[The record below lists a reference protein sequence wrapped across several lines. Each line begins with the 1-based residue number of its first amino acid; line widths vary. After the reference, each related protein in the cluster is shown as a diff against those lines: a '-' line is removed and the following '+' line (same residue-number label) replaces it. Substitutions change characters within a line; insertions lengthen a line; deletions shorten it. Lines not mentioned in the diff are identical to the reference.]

1 MKNKRKLIKKTLC
14 IAFSAIMLLGFAAC
28 SSDKPA
34 KESYSGE
41 EATVKE
47 EKTTFALN
55 ETAVFKNLKITA
67 TELKESDGESFF
79 KPESGNVFVG
89 VKFTIENISD
99 EEQTVSS
106 LLLFDAY
113 ADDVSYSYSITGTTA
128 FGNETVD
135 GTIAPGKKIVG
146 WYGVEIPA
154 NWEELEINVKNDLL
168 SDNPATFVFGK

>member
-14 IAFSAIMLLGFAAC
+14 VAFSAIMLLGFTAC
-28 SSDKPA
+28 SSDEPA

-41 EATVKE
+41 GVSVKE

-67 TELKESDGESFF
+67 TELKESDGKSFF

-113 ADDVSYSYSITGTTA
+113 ADDVSCNYSITGTTA

-154 NWEELEINVKNDLL
+154 NWEELEINIKNDWL